1 MVRTIFFD
9 INGVLIGSPF
19 SFERSGRQFITG
31 VLFSV
36 GFPLLLTVVAYQ
48 FLGGFFLNRN
58 VFSGLS
64 GERWFYPE
72 SGGCCIT

>member
-1 MVRTIFFD
+1 MKLINFFFGLVTVLIFFD

-36 GFPLLLTVVAYQ
+36 GFPLLLT
-48 FLGGFFLNRN
+48 
-58 VFSGLS
+58 
-64 GERWFYPE
+64 
-72 SGGCCIT
+72 